1 MRIVLVI
8 ALTAAVSALAVPAA
22 LAAEPSSPGAYCKN
36 LQKTSPLLFG
46 AGATYKNLGACVAA
60 QGKVT
65 AQSTANAAKACKAE
79 QADAG
84 FAAAHGGKTFAEFY
98 GANDK
103 AKGAGADKN
112 AYGKCVSAKAKEGVA
127 AQQSA
132 QLNAAKQCKA
142 QRADAGFAAAHGGKT
157 FAQYYGKNGNLRNA
171 FGKCVSTLAKA
182 QSTS

>member
-1 MRIVLVI
+1 MKTVFVI
-8 ALTAAVSALAVPAA
+8 AVAAVVAALAVPAA
-22 LAAEPSSPGAYCKN
+22 LAAEPSTPSAYCKN
-36 LQKTSPLLFG
+36 LKKTSPLMFG
-46 AGATYKNLGACVAA
+46 AGATYKTLGACVAA
-60 QGKVT
+60 QGKVA

-79 QADAG
+79 QADAN
-84 FAAAHGGKTFAEFY
+84 FAAGHGGKSFAEYY
-98 GANDK
+98 GGNDK

-112 AYGKCVSAKAKEGVA
+112 AFGKCVSAKAKEGTA

-182 QSTS
+182 QPTS